1 MQEPGPWITI
11 EAEREDGMD
20 RRTIF
25 SPVGLLAAVI
35 LFIAVNLAAGP
46 LLRWARVDLTQGDLH
61 SLSDGTINILQK
73 LENTITL
80 KLFWSEDA
88 AADLPGLKV
97 FARRVRE
104 TLQEYEA
111 RAGGKI
117 KLTIVDP
124 KPFSEEEDEAVGFGL
139 QGVSVQ
145 EGGDNLYFGLAATT
159 EDGRS
164 LIIPFIQAD
173 RELFF
178 EYDISQMIH
187 TLANPEKVKVG
198 LLSALPI
205 SGGPTPQNP
214 FQPQIPWMISDQ
226 LHRQFDVEVILSE
239 KVIPEDV
246 DVLMVVHPH
255 GLSDSA
261 LYAADQFVL
270 RGGHALVFADP
281 VSEFESASRPG
292 AGVSEEGT
300 ADKLLA
306 AWGLTME
313 LGKVVGDMTVS
324 QRVSYRDDNQLKTVN
339 YLPWLALR
347 EDLINREEVTTAQ
360 LDILNLAS
368 AGSLTQTEDARTS
381 LTHLLSSST
390 RSMLIDGSYLV
401 FRPDP
406 AKLMSEF
413 SPSGVSFT
421 LAARVKGPAATAFP
435 DGPPMDENTD
445 EGKKEFSEHLAK
457 SADDIN
463 VVVVADSDL
472 LQDRFWV
479 EIQNFFGQRLPL
491 PIADN
496 ADLVINLLDQL
507 GGSSDLIGIRS
518 RASTFRPFELFDRV
532 SQDAELKFR
541 VKEQELVSRLKE
553 AEGKLNELQSQRQD
567 PESPEFTTEQ
577 EEELENF
584 RTEKVKVRRELRNVQ
599 FELRRDIERLQ
610 AWIKFVNIGLVP
622 LLLVVFAVGSW
633 AVRRRKTSRLSD

>member
-1 MQEPGPWITI
+1 
-11 EAEREDGMD
+11 MD

-25 SPVGLLAAVI
+25 SPVGLLAAVV
-35 LFIAVNLAAGP
+35 LFIAINLASGP
-46 LLRWARVDLTQGDLH
+46 VLRWARVDLTQGDLH

-97 FARRVRE
+97 FARRVKE

-111 RAGGKI
+111 RASGKI

-145 EGGDNLYFGLAATT
+145 EGGDSLYFGLAATS

-173 RELFF
+173 REVFF

-214 FQPQIPWMISDQ
+214 FQQQMPWMISDQ

-270 RGGHALVFADP
+270 RGGRALVFADP

-300 ADKLLA
+300 ADK
-306 AWGLTME
+306 
-313 LGKVVGDMTVS
+313 
-324 QRVSYRDDNQLKTVN
+324 
-339 YLPWLALR
+339 
-347 EDLINREEVTTAQ
+347 
-360 LDILNLAS
+360 
-368 AGSLTQTEDARTS
+368 
-381 LTHLLSSST
+381 
-390 RSMLIDGSYLV
+390 
-401 FRPDP
+401 
-406 AKLMSEF
+406 
-413 SPSGVSFT
+413 
-421 LAARVKGPAATAFP
+421 
-435 DGPPMDENTD
+435 
-445 EGKKEFSEHLAK
+445 
-457 SADDIN
+457 
-463 VVVVADSDL
+463 
-472 LQDRFWV
+472 
-479 EIQNFFGQRLPL
+479 
-491 PIADN
+491 
-496 ADLVINLLDQL
+496 
-507 GGSSDLIGIRS
+507 
-518 RASTFRPFELFDRV
+518 
-532 SQDAELKFR
+532 
-541 VKEQELVSRLKE
+541 
-553 AEGKLNELQSQRQD
+553 
-567 PESPEFTTEQ
+567 
-577 EEELENF
+577 
-584 RTEKVKVRRELRNVQ
+584 
-599 FELRRDIERLQ
+599 
-610 AWIKFVNIGLVP
+610 
-622 LLLVVFAVGSW
+622 
-633 AVRRRKTSRLSD
+633 

>member
-25 SPVGLLAAVI
+25 SPVGLLAAVV

-145 EGGDNLYFGLAATT
+145 EGGDNLYFGLAATS
-159 EDGRS
+159 EDGRN

-173 RELFF
+173 REIFF

-187 TLANPEKVKVG
+187 TLGNPEKVKVG

-214 FQPQIPWMISDQ
+214 FQPQAPWMISDQ
-226 LHRQFDVEVILSE
+226 LHRQFNVEVILSE
-239 KVIPEDV
+239 KTIPEDV

-261 LYAADQFVL
+261 LYATDQFVL

-324 QRVSYRDDNQLKTVN
+324 QRVSYRDDNQVKTVN
-339 YLPWLALR
+339 YLPWLALK

-360 LDILNLAS
+360 LDNLNLAS
-368 AGSLTQTEDARTS
+368 AGFLTQTEDARTS
-381 LTHLLSSST
+381 LTPLLSSST

-421 LAARVKGPAATAFP
+421 LAARVSGPAATAFP
-435 DGPPMDENTD
+435 EGSPADE
-445 EGKKEFSEHLAK
+445 
-457 SADDIN
+457 SADEAGNREVSQHIADSKTNIN
-463 VVVVADSDL
+463 VVVIADSDL

-479 EIQNFFGQRLPL
+479 EIQDFFGQRLAM

-532 SQDAELKFR
+532 SQDAELKYR
-541 VKEQELVSRLKE
+541 VKEQELVSRLEE

-567 PESPEFTTEQ
+567 SESAEFTTEQ

-622 LLLVVFAVGSW
+622 LLLVIFAVGSW
-633 AVRRRKTSRLSD
+633 AMRRRRKSSA

>member
-1 MQEPGPWITI
+1 
-11 EAEREDGMD
+11 MD

-35 LFIAVNLAAGP
+35 LFIAVNLTAGP
-46 LLRWARVDLTQGDLH
+46 VLRWARVDLTQGDLH

-73 LENTITL
+73 LGNTITL
-80 KLFWSEDA
+80 KLFWSEEA

-97 FARRVRE
+97 FARRVKE

-145 EGGDNLYFGLAATT
+145 EGGDNLYFGLAATS

-173 RELFF
+173 REIFF

-214 FQPQIPWMISDQ
+214 FQAQVPWVISDQ
-226 LHRQFDVEVILSE
+226 LNRQFDVEVILSE

-270 RGGHALVFADP
+270 RGGRALVFADP
-281 VSEFESASRPG
+281 VSEFESGSRPG
-292 AGVSEEGT
+292 AGLSEEGT
-300 ADKLLA
+300 VDKLLA
-306 AWGLTME
+306 AWGLAME
-313 LGKVVGDMTVS
+313 SGRVVGDMTVS
-324 QRVSYRDDNQLKTVN
+324 QRVSYRDDNQVKTVN

-360 LDILNLAS
+360 LDNLNLAS

-381 LTHLLSSST
+381 LTPLLSSST
-390 RSMLIDGSYLV
+390 RSMLLDGSYLV

-406 AKLMSEF
+406 AKLLSEF

-421 LAARVKGPAATAFP
+421 LAARIKGPAATAFP
-435 DGPPMDENTD
+435 DGPPADENAG
-445 EGKKEFSEHLAK
+445 EEKKQLGEHLTK

-479 EIQNFFGQRLPL
+479 EVQDFFGQRLAL
-491 PIADN
+491 PMADN
-496 ADLVINLLDQL
+496 ANLVINLLDQL

-532 SQDAELKFR
+532 SQDADLKYR

-553 AEGKLNELQSQRQD
+553 AERKLNELQSQRQD
-567 PESPEFTTEQ
+567 SESPEFTPEQ

-584 RTEKVKVRRELRNVQ
+584 RQEKVKVRRELRNVQ

-610 AWIKFVNIGLVP
+610 AWIKFINIGLVP
-622 LLLVVFAVGSW
+622 LLLVIFAVGSW
-633 AVRRRKTSRLSD
+633 AVRRRKQGGQ